1 MILDYNFNSYS
12 RKLDVSY
19 IEDNGSKQILSF
31 NVNRFKAYYST
42 PGGQFINWSGDKC
55 DVRWVEKPSKFEIKT
70 FLTELDPKFKTLL
83 SKRTFPK
90 VYTFDIETLADENG
104 EYSEA
109 EQARCPISTISICS
123 PELNTIVLGTLQF
136 SNDEKDTLEK
146 NFTEYMENTKFFK
159 SLNMKMPY
167 VKYVYFQTEEEML
180 KYFLSNIV
188 SKVPILTGWNCIKYD
203 WNYIVHRIRNYYPNL
218 SIKISSCNK
227 RTNPKSYTDKFGNKI
242 ILPMPEHTLIL
253 DMMDVIEQED
263 KAVLPMKESMKLDYI
278 ASASMGIHKIEYTRS
293 LDDLYRDDYGRY
305 VFYNSIDSVLVQLIN
320 YRFKALD
327 HIYLYALYCNEKIA
341 SCFSKIALTE
351 ALVFNDFYN
360 LGIKIVYEDKPEP
373 ARAGLLG
380 AYVKRPIPGIHQ
392 FVSCNDF
399 AALYPSTMR
408 TCNLSFDNYIGAF
421 WDNKTLEQYRMDKI
435 NYVVIGPN
443 VCKND
448 GTRDKPSVGRVLSVH
463 LDNEKLEKYR
473 QHPDKYFVTV
483 NGCVY
488 KNDKD
493 YAFKRIQ
500 TNLQTVRDHDKYL
513 GKAIQATVVS
523 DIQKILEH
531 HPVDLQEYPQDIIE
545 HLDNLGVKGVV
556 STQALIDM
564 GDGVLNNILP
574 VIKNE
579 VIYLDSNQ
587 LAMKLLMNS
596 IYGGASHISFYW
608 YNMNLANDITGEA
621 RNLIH
626 KMEHHIPDFIKK
638 NWTTMYDL
646 HKKLGIEVDPIKA
659 KEVLKTAYYV
669 PKEVDPD
676 TYNEPS
682 FVLPVY
688 GDTDSANALTIIKL
702 QRGNEKKSMTI
713 EDWFNDNLGDIVLRT
728 PNGSELIPTTDKVL
742 NYSDNGKLEYHN
754 VSYIMRHKVT
764 KPKWRLK
771 TKSGKEIIVTADH
784 SMIVF
789 RNGEKITV
797 KPSEILPTDKI
808 LVVKNNIEYFLD
820 DIESCECIGMFE
832 DEYVYDIEVDDETHT
847 FIGNDILVHNSL
859 YMCYEGLLKTIKG
872 IEKMTIEQK
881 RDIIVDF
888 NKFFL
893 DPHNRQYIKEYYDK
907 RGGQSVHNFE
917 LETLNTAGVWL
928 NSKKRYAQL
937 LLWKD
942 GEKFELDHLKM
953 KVTGLEMNKAAA
965 PTYSREILNG
975 LVRFMLENPNDKYL
989 INRMNIE
996 LQKYRTI
1003 WDKKPIDDI
1012 CANINVNGYKKYI
1025 IDDKGQSLIVG
1036 PKCPSNVRGLGNYNR
1051 IRNYYKLQ
1059 GDELYSG
1066 KMKQYEFKNGLG
1078 QWDYF
1083 SYEAMNYPEWGNKYA
1098 PIDRTQMFQKYVIDP
1113 INRILSPSGFPEL
1126 NTDHSIQM
1134 SLF

>member
-42 PGGQFINWSGDKC
+42 PGGQFTNWSGDKC
-55 DVRWVEKPSKFEIKT
+55 DIRWVEKPSKFEIHT
-70 FLTELDPKFKTLL
+70 FLRELDPKYRALL
-83 SKRTFPK
+83 RKRTFPK

-104 EYSEA
+104 EYSEP
-109 EQARCPISTISICS
+109 EYARCPISTISICS
-123 PELNTIVLGTLQF
+123 PELNTVVLGTLQF
-136 SNDEKDTLEK
+136 ADWEKQTLEK
-146 NFTEYMENTKFFK
+146 NFEEYINNTAFFK
-159 SLNMKMPY
+159 KLNLKMPY
-167 VKYVYFQTEEEML
+167 VKYVYFPTEEEMI
-180 KYFLSNIV
+180 KYFLTSIV

-203 WNYIVHRIRNYYPNL
+203 WNYIVNRIKNYYPHL
-218 SIKISSCNK
+218 SVKISSCNHRTSPK
-227 RTNPKSYTDKFGNKI
+227 RFEDRFGNEFT
-242 ILPMPEHTLIL
+242 LPMPEHTLIL
-253 DMMDVIEQED
+253 DMMDIIENED
-263 KAVLPMKESMKLDYI
+263 KTVLPMKESMKLEYI
-278 ASASMGIHKIEYTRS
+278 ASASMGIHKIEYSKS

-320 YRFKALD
+320 YRFKSLD
-327 HIYLYALYCNEKIA
+327 HIYLYALQCNEKIS

-351 ALVFNDFYN
+351 AMVFQDFYD
-360 LGIKIVYEDKPEP
+360 LGIKIAYEERPDP
-373 ARAGLLG
+373 ARSALLG
-380 AYVKRPIPGIHQ
+380 AYVKKPVPGIHP

-399 AALYPSTMR
+399 AALYPSSMR
-408 TCNLSFDNYIGAF
+408 TCNLSFENYIGSY
-421 WDNKTLEQYRMDKI
+421 WDNVKLEPYRQNKAQ
-435 NYVVIGPN
+435 YVVIGPN
-443 VCKND
+443 VLVNE
-448 GTRDKPSVGRVLSVH
+448 GTAAKPKLGRVIATY
-463 LDNEKLEKYR
+463 LDDEKLKPYR
-473 QHPDKYFVTV
+473 ANPKKYFVSV
-483 NGCVY
+483 NGSVY

-493 YAFKRIQ
+493 YSFKRIQ
-500 TNLQTVRDHDKYL
+500 SKLQSIRDHDKYL
-513 GKAIQATVVS
+513 GKDIQATVVS

-531 HPVDLQEYPQDIIE
+531 HPVDLQDYPQNIVE
-545 HLDNLGVKGVV
+545 HLESLGVKGVV

-587 LAMKLLMNS
+587 LAMKLMMNS

-688 GDTDSANALTIIKL
+688 GDTDSI
-702 QRGNEKKSMTI
+702 
-713 EDWFNDNLGDIVLRT
+713 
-728 PNGSELIPTTDKVL
+728 
-742 NYSDNGKLEYHN
+742 
-754 VSYIMRHKVT
+754 
-764 KPKWRLK
+764 
-771 TKSGKEIIVTADH
+771 
-784 SMIVF
+784 
-789 RNGEKITV
+789 
-797 KPSEILPTDKI
+797 
-808 LVVKNNIEYFLD
+808 
-820 DIESCECIGMFE
+820 
-832 DEYVYDIEVDDETHT
+832 
-847 FIGNDILVHNSL
+847 

-893 DPHNRQYIKEYYDK
+893 DPHNRQYIKEYYDE

-917 LETLNTAGVWL
+917 LETLNIAGVWL
-928 NSKKRYAQL
+928 NVKKRYAQL

-965 PTYSREILNG
+965 PGFSREILNG
-975 LVRFMLENPNDKYL
+975 MVRFMLMNSEDKYL
-989 INRMNIE
+989 IHKLNLE
-996 LQKYRTI
+996 LIKYQNQWNERN
-1003 WDKKPIDDI
+1003 IDDI
-1012 CANINVNGYKKYI
+1012 CENVRVNGYRKYI
-1025 IDDKGQSLIVG
+1025 LKDEGDSVITA
-1036 PKCPSNVRGLGNYNR
+1036 PHCPANARALANYNR
-1051 IRNYYKLQ
+1051 IRKKYGLS
-1059 GDELYSG
+1059 GDEIYSG
-1066 KMKQYEFKNGLG
+1066 KVKMYEFRKSNIKGNE
-1078 QWDYF
+1078 WDYF
-1083 SYEAMNYPEWGNKYA
+1083 AYEAMNYPKWGDKYA
-1098 PIDRTQMFQKYVIDP
+1098 PIDRTHMFQKYVLDP
-1113 INRILSPSGFPEL
+1113 LNRIFVPAGLPEL